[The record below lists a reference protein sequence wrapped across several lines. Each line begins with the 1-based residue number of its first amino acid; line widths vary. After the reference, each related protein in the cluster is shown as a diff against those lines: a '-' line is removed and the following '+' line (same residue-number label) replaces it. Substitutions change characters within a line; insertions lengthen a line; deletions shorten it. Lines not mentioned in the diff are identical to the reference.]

1 MPTIVPLDHL
11 DLRVDPAPWELAE
24 QNRAAVDA
32 HFAELLRG
40 NPDMWNG
47 RILLLA
53 SHRVEDRTLV
63 GRYKETDF
71 ASLMWWRDNGH
82 PDPDIRNAFAMGAL
96 RGADGGFILGRMAGW
111 TANAGRIYFAAGTP
125 DLSDIT
131 PDGGVDLEGSVLR
144 ELDEETGL
152 STSDVVVARSWTGVF
167 DGPRIALMRPLVAV
181 ESTDEI
187 AARIRAF
194 TAVQERPEIAEV
206 VIARDPGD
214 LAEAMPDFIRAYLLY
229 VWEGGEQGG

>member
-11 DLRVDPAPWELAE
+11 DLRVDPAPWELAAR
-24 QNRAAVDA
+24 NLAAIDA
-32 HFAELLRG
+32 HFTELQRG
-40 NPDMWNG
+40 NPNMWNG

-53 SHRVEDRTLV
+53 SHQVEDRTLT

-71 ASLMWWRDNGH
+71 ASLMWWRDNGY

-131 PDGGVDLEGSVLR
+131 LEGTVDLEGSVMR
-144 ELDEETGL
+144 ELLEETGL
-152 STSDVVVARSWTGVF
+152 TAAEVVADARWTGVF
-167 DGPRIALMRPLVAV
+167 AGPRIALMRPLVAHA
-181 ESTDEI
+181 SSYEI
-187 AARIRAF
+187 AARITAF
-194 TAVQERPEIAEV
+194 NATQERPELAEV
-206 VIARDPGD
+206 VIAHGPAD
-214 LAEAMPDFIRAYLLY
+214 LDDAMPEFIRAYLAH
-229 VWEGGEQGG
+229 VWEAA

>member
-1 MPTIVPLDHL
+1 MPAIVPIEYL

-24 QNRAAVDA
+24 RNRTAIDA
-32 HFAELLRG
+32 HFAELQRG
-40 NPDMWNG
+40 NPAMWNG

-53 SHRVEDRTLV
+53 SHRVEDRTLI

-71 ASLMWWRDNGH
+71 ASMMWWRDNGH

-96 RGADGGFILGRMAGW
+96 RGADGGFVLARMAGW

-131 PDGGVDLEGSVLR
+131 PDGGVDLQGSVLR
-144 ELDEETGL
+144 ELEEETGL
-152 STSDVVVARSWTGVF
+152 STSDVVAAPNWTVVF
-167 DGPRIALMRPLVAV
+167 DGPRIALMRPLVAHA
-181 ESTDEI
+181 STDEI
-187 AARIRAF
+187 ADRIRAF
-194 TAVQERPEIAEV
+194 AATQERPEIAEV
-206 VIARDPGD
+206 VIAHGPGD
-214 LAEAMPDFIRAYLLY
+214 LTEAMPDFIRAYLRY

>member
-1 MPTIVPLDHL
+1 MPTIVPLDRL
-11 DLRVDPAPWELAE
+11 DLKVDPAPWELATH
-24 QNRAAVDA
+24 NRAAIDA
-32 HFAELLRG
+32 HFAELQRG

-47 RILLLA
+47 RILLMA

-71 ASLMWWRDNGH
+71 ASLMWWRDNSY

-144 ELDEETGL
+144 ELNEETGL
-152 STSDVVVARSWTGVF
+152 APADVVAAPNWTGVF
-167 DGPRIALMRPLVAV
+167 AGPRIALMRPLVSHD
-181 ESTDEI
+181 STDAI
-187 AARIRAF
+187 AARINAF
-194 TAVQERPEIAEV
+194 NATQERPEIAEV
-206 VIARDPGD
+206 VIARGPSD
-214 LAEAMPDFIRAYLLY
+214 LDEAMPDFIRAYLTY
-229 VWEGGEQGG
+229 VWEAAGEDG